1 MDIND
6 LFENIAKII
15 NMFADEI
22 VAERAHNKMP
32 MTGRGQ
38 ESEGKNSE
46 TFSVRDRSIRDKIEK
61 TTRGRNWRGVS
72 FQ

>member
-15 NMFADEI
+15 NQYADEI

-38 ESEGKNSE
+38 DSEGKDSE
-46 TFSVRDRSIRDKIEK
+46 TFSVREK
-61 TTRGRNWRGVS
+61 ESQVDFPKRECEY
-72 FQ
+72 